1 MEKLNIPA
9 EFKDLIE
16 TCIMNGFFDWENVEA
31 AYKSGQSWP
40 QIVDLLCYEGET
52 LPE

>member
-1 MEKLNIPA
+1 MENLNIPA

-40 QIVDLLCYEGET
+40 QIVDLLCYEGDV
-52 LPE
+52 LPD